1 MTVAFMAPALVALM
15 PSNSI
20 VSSSSRRSSTPQV
33 KAPCA
38 PPPWRARLMVRTRLA
53 SGRALMVAISTCLFM
68 ASSRSMR
75 GPAAVDRQRR
85 PGDRSRGFA
94 REEDR
99 QRADLLDGGE
109 ALIRLLGEELV
120 ADHLF
125 ARDPMRLRLVFDLRL
140 DEGRPD
146 VARADRIAGDVL
158 LGRLERRHLGEADDA
173 VLRRHV
179 GGLEGRGDEPMRRGD
194 VDDAPPPGLAHRRH
208 GKAGGVEGGGQV
220 DGDDLVPPLNREL
233 IDWRDVLDAGV
244 VDEDVEPPEGLERQI
259 DHALDRAGL
268 RHVGRRIDRLYAVL
282 RGDSRDDLADV
293 VDIAEAVKH
302 DGGAGLGERADD
314 AEPDAAGRAGHD
326 RDAAGELL

>member
-53 SGRALMVAISTCLFM
+53 SGRALRVAISTCLFM

-85 PGDRSRGFA
+85 PDDQSRGFA
-94 REEDR
+94 PEEDL
-99 QRADLLDGGE
+99 QLADLLDGGE
-109 ALIRLLGEELV
+109 ALMRLLGEEHV

-194 VDDAPPPGLAHRRH
+194 VDDAPHP
-208 GKAGGVEGGGQV
+208 
-220 DGDDLVPPLNREL
+220 
-233 IDWRDVLDAGV
+233 
-244 VDEDVEPPEGLERQI
+244 
-259 DHALDRAGL
+259 
-268 RHVGRRIDRLYAVL
+268 VL
-282 RGDSRDDLADV
+282 RIAGTARRVVWKAEDRSMAMTWSHLSIGNWSIGATCWMPALLTRMSSRPKV
-293 VDIAEAVKH
+293 SSVRSTMRPI
-302 DGGAGLGERADD
+302 
-314 AEPDAAGRAGHD
+314 EPGFVM
-326 RDAAGELL
+326 